1 MLKFNCNNSKIIID
15 NLYEIYNN
23 MKVTRILKQR
33 ELENTEKVSKQ
44 YKEVSKLLNTIV
56 DNIKEGALVKDDLQK
71 NKTEKYIIEDFIDCI
86 KFYDEN

>member
-1 MLKFNCNNSKIIID
+1 
-15 NLYEIYNN
+15 

-56 DNIKEGALVKDDLQK
+56 DNIKEGAIVKDDLQK
-71 NKTEKYIIEDFIDCI
+71 KLREELKFYGFNVYEDDFIRDIDSGRC
-86 KFYDEN
+86 NPHSSLL